1 LQQFS
6 YIKMKTPVIIF
17 GAKGMGRVAL
27 DIFQSNDVTIYCFL
41 DDDEKLHG
49 KEISD
54 IPVLGRT
61 DDDGFLKYIGKKCAA
76 FIASDDNRFRETL
89 VDMLKKMKV
98 MPVNAIHSTAYIS
111 ELAFIGHGNMVSAG
125 VVVSTNAKIANHCV
139 LSSNATVD
147 FDAELDDFVQI
158 GSGTVINSGVKI
170 GKRAFIGSGAVI
182 VSGIQIGKDARIG
195 AGSVVI
201 SDVKPGQTVFGNPAK
216 PVS

>member
-1 LQQFS
+1 
-6 YIKMKTPVIIF
+6 MKTPVIIF

>member
-1 LQQFS
+1 
-6 YIKMKTPVIIF
+6 MKTPVIIF

-27 DIFQSNDVTIYCFL
+27 DIFQSNDVAVYCFL

-49 KEISD
+49 KEVSD
-54 IPVLGRT
+54 IQILGRT

-89 VDMLKKMKV
+89 VDMLKKRKV
-98 MPVNAIHSTAYIS
+98 MPVNAIHSNAYIS
-111 ELAFIGHGNMVSAG
+111 ELAFIGHGNMISAG

-139 LSSNATVD
+139 LSTNSTID

-158 GSGTVINSGVKI
+158 GSGSIINSGVKI

-182 VSGIQIGKDARIG
+182 VSGVQIGKDARIG

-201 SDVKPGQTVFGNPAK
+201 SDVKAGQTVFGNPAK
-216 PVS
+216 PVN